1 MVNRIVIAGTISNI
15 VPSNHIRSMLFAVFI
30 LLVHPKL
37 AEYDV
42 ECFMDCLS
50 SLPSN
55 PIQSL
60 VFWGII
66 YNNFSICIIGSNI
79 TSSITKKM
87 INVIE
92 TKGFPKLELLNI
104 GMVNIQYNDIM
115 SIMNSITEKKCPIEI
130 LSIDSNEFI
139 GDKGINELSKILGNG
154 IWNKSLSQ
162 LCIDDIN
169 MSNNGLKSM
178 IELFKNKQFDNLISF
193 DLNENKIDDNGVKL
207 ICELLELNIL
217 PNLQTLGLSCIY
229 LNNIY

>member
-1 MVNRIVIAGTISNI
+1 MR
-15 VPSNHIRSMLFAVFI
+15 FFI

-79 TSSITKKM
+79 TTNITKKM

-154 IWNKSLSQ
+154 IWNKTLSQ

-229 LNNIY
+229 LNNIFI